1 MPRLILS
8 FLLLATAAFA
18 GPGHDHGDEPGALAA
33 AAGPIRLTET
43 MARNLD
49 LQTTEAVL
57 QPLEKS
63 FPVLGHVEADQ
74 MRVAAVSPRIAGRV
88 TQLAVQD
95 GDAVRAGDF
104 LLELESRVV
113 ADPPPRLRF
122 VAPRDGVVFDLSALA
137 GEAVAPETPLLRI
150 ADLAEVFAV
159 APVHEGQLAAVRPS
173 QRVRARALAFPDAE
187 FAGTVER
194 TAAGLDRETGTLRVF
209 VRVANPDGRLRP
221 GMRLRLA
228 FVTADT
234 DAAVVV
240 PRAAVLGEGGD
251 LFVFRQTAPLTY
263 ERTPV
268 VTGLR
273 DERFIEI
280 VDGVLPGDLVVTRGN
295 YQLQYV
301 GGAAAK
307 PEEDHAH
314 GPGGHQH

>member
-1 MPRLILS
+1 MHRLLLS
-8 FLLLATAAFA
+8 TLLLATAAFA

-33 AAGPIRLTET
+33 TAGPIRLTET

-49 LQTTEAVL
+49 LQTAEVAL
-57 QPLEKS
+57 QPLEKT

-74 MRVAAVSPRIAGRV
+74 TRVAAVSTRVAGRV
-88 TQLAVQD
+88 TQLAVQE
-95 GDAVRAGDF
+95 GGAVRAGDF

-122 VAPRDGVVFDLSALA
+122 TAPRDGIVLDLHTLT
-137 GEAVAPETPLLRI
+137 GDAVAPEAHLLKI

-159 APVHEGQLAAVRPS
+159 APVHEGQLAAVRPG
-173 QRVRARALAFPDAE
+173 QRVRVRPLAFPDAE

-194 TAAGLDRETGTLRVF
+194 TAASLDRETGTLRVF

-221 GMRLRLA
+221 GLRLRLA

-234 DAAVVV
+234 EAAVVV
-240 PRAAVLGEGGD
+240 PRSAVLGEGGD
-251 LFVFRQTAPLTY
+251 LFVFREIAPLTY